1 MTDFAGG
8 VVLTLAMARQEA
20 RAGGAHEV
28 GPDHLLLGLAVLC
41 RSDLSGVLDR
51 QRLDAQERLGLGI
64 ELALARLC
72 FTSADVDPRR
82 FRRRLRGLLDQGGGP
97 DQGGPGDVEAAAPR
111 RSAQARQAFTRAA
124 ELAGGS
130 TATAQHLL
138 RALLEQPSA
147 PTRALLASIGVADPL
162 AAFFPEY
169 RPGPKPVGEPKPKP
183 KPEADRKPEA
193 EPKPAAGANRQ
204 SAPGQPGA
212 EVATPA
218 SGATPVLDRYGRD
231 LTALAR
237 AGELPAAIGRERELR
252 ALARSLLR
260 RWKSNCVLVGEAGVG
275 KTSIVEELARR
286 IVSADPP
293 PGLAGA
299 RVVELSV
306 AALVAGTKYR
316 GEFEERFHAVLAEA
330 RRPGLILFVDELH
343 TVLGAGGR
351 GASDAANIVK
361 PALARGELRCIGA
374 TTPAEYR
381 STIEGDPALQRR
393 FEVLWVDEPTRAE
406 ALVIVRGVAED
417 LTAHHGVAID
427 PEAVV
432 AAVDLTIRHLPEQR
446 LPDKAIDVLD
456 QACAALRIRS
466 VPPEASDPGSVPPG
480 WVPPGTARVGR
491 TEVATVVARRAR
503 LPLAQVTADEA
514 RRLRGMEEH
523 LRARVIGQD
532 AAVAAVAA
540 AVRTARSGLADP
552 RRPVG
557 AFLFAGPTGTGKTE
571 LAKAVAE
578 FLFGDERRL
587 IRVDMSEYQERH
599 AISRLLGAP
608 PGYIGHDREGA
619 LSGPLRDHPHSVV
632 LFDEVEKAHPEVLD
646 LFLQI
651 FDEGALTDA
660 HGRRVPFNDAVV
672 ILTSN
677 LGAVP
682 GQPPG
687 RKPLGFAPPAAGR
700 ESEPSAAEAVHEALR
715 QRLRPELLGRIRQVV
730 VFDRLSE
737 TAVGQILDKIIDQV
751 RARLADRSPA
761 VSLTL
766 SPSARELLLREGRA
780 AGRAGARGLEHAVE
794 RLVVQPLGQLLLAD
808 EGFADGQF
816 ADGASVE
823 VRCTDGVLGFAVG
836 IK

>member
-1 MTDFAGG
+1 MTAFADG
-8 VVLTLAMARQEA
+8 VRLTLAMARREA

-41 RSDLSGVLDR
+41 RSDLGAVLDR
-51 QRLDAQERLGLGI
+51 QQLDPQGRLGLAV
-64 ELALARLC
+64 ELGLARLG
-72 FTSADVDPRR
+72 FTSANVDPRR
-82 FRRRLRGLLDQGGGP
+82 FRRRLRALL
-97 DQGGPGDVEAAAPR
+97 DQGGPGDPQAAVPR
-111 RSAQARQAFTRAA
+111 RSAAARQAFTRAA
-124 ELAGGS
+124 ELAHGG
-130 TATAQHLL
+130 TATAQDLL
-138 RALLEQPSA
+138 RALVEQPSA
-147 PTRALLASIGVADPL
+147 PTRALLASFGVADPL
-162 AAFFPEY
+162 AAFFPER
-169 RPGPKPVGEPKPKP
+169 RPGPKTVPDPKPKP
-183 KPEADRKPEA
+183 AA
-193 EPKPAAGANRQ
+193 EPEPEPAAELKREDGPKRADG
-204 SAPGQPGA
+204 PKA
-212 EVATPA
+212 EVRQEP
-218 SGATPVLDRYGRD
+218 TPVLDRYGRD

-237 AGELPAAIGRERELR
+237 AGELPASIGRERELR

-286 IVSADPP
+286 LVSSDPP
-293 PGLAGA
+293 SGLAGA
-299 RVVELSV
+299 RVVELSM

-316 GEFEERFHAVLAEA
+316 GEFEERLQAVLTEA
-330 RRPGLILFVDELH
+330 RRPGLMLFIDEVH

-351 GASDAANIVK
+351 GASDAANILK

-381 STIEGDPALQRR
+381 STIERDPALQRR

-406 ALVIVRGVAED
+406 ALVIVRGVADD

-427 PEAVV
+427 PEAVT
-432 AAVDLTIRHLPEQR
+432 AAVDLTVRHLPEQR

-456 QACAALRIRS
+456 QACAAVRIRS
-466 VPPEASDPGSVPPG
+466 VPPEASDSATTPS
-480 WVPPGTARVGR
+480 GTGAVRVGR
-491 TEVATVVARRAR
+491 SEVAAVVARRAR
-503 LPLAQVTADEA
+503 LPVARVTVDEA
-514 RRLRGMEEH
+514 QRLLGMEEH

-532 AAVAAVAA
+532 AAVEAVAA
-540 AVRTARSGLADP
+540 AVRTGRSGLADP

-571 LAKAVAE
+571 LAKALAE

-587 IRVDMSEYQERH
+587 IRIDMSEYQERH

-608 PGYIGHDREGA
+608 PGYVGHDREGA

-651 FDEGALTDA
+651 FDEGTLTDA

-677 LGAVP
+677 LGATS

-687 RKPLGFAPPAAGR
+687 RPPLGFSPPPPAAHRAAGA
-700 ESEPSAAEAVHEALR
+700 SAAAGVHEALR
-715 QRLRPELLGRIRQVV
+715 ERLRPELLGRIRQVV
-730 VFDRLSE
+730 VFDELDQA
-737 TAVGQILDKIIDQV
+737 AVGRILDKIIDQV

-766 SPSARELLLREGRA
+766 SQAARELLLRQGRE
-780 AGRAGARGLEHAVE
+780 AGRAGARGLEHVVE
-794 RLVVQPLGQLLLAD
+794 HLLVQPLGRLLLTD
-808 EGFADGQF
+808 ERFAV
-816 ADGASVE
+816 GASVE
-823 VRCTDGVLGFAVG
+823 VRCADGVLSFAVDPTSSLRRS
-836 IK
+836 